1 MPFTQTGVMP
11 PPLRSEPR
19 ENPAIETWMR
29 DPSLPS
35 YTFTQQSAPLQR
47 SASQRKYDLDQVPE
61 VGENP
66 AEYFARIN
74 GTPTLSIS
82 PPFSTSSA
90 TLNDQ
95 LSTGSFNIA
104 TPSTPT
110 TDSLTTATTLPSN
123 MSRQNS
129 LCNEPVVDSFSMM
142 RFNSSHSYS
151 TDVNS
156 SDQLMFDQ
164 FTPHF
169 ASSRHN
175 RCSSSEEQSQLLV
188 GAGGASNDSQF
199 SHSFSSADYPSS
211 YHGEKMEKS
220 QSNESMSST
229 SSAASRSKQRLQ
241 ASLAAERP
249 IMPKGGSDEN
259 SMSRANSSQSMAR
272 LESKDGSQDKVAIS
286 KPTYQRPKHER
297 VFCRQCENHP
307 DGFRGEHELRRH
319 QDREHKSLVKKW
331 VCIEPTGQSHPKPE
345 LPLSKC
351 KACGV
356 QRKKYGAYYNAA
368 AHLRRT
374 HFKPKAKGARKSN
387 KVDDGDKRG
396 GKAGG
401 DWPPMSELKYWMK
414 EVEETA
420 EYPLTQS
427 QQDEVD
433 LSDDEADDFEQQ
445 NFDPQPMSHLGNNN
459 FNDFIADASPI
470 LNMYQSAPYTMQSMP
485 NDLPTQQSSYIDSS
499 MYPQSFPTFSPH
511 LTNDPLTAFFT
522 PSSVSQNIDDQFTGQ
537 DFGNFPFS

>member
-1 MPFTQTGVMP
+1 
-11 PPLRSEPR
+11 
-19 ENPAIETWMR
+19 
-29 DPSLPS
+29 
-35 YTFTQQSAPLQR
+35 
-47 SASQRKYDLDQVPE
+47 
-61 VGENP
+61 
-66 AEYFARIN
+66 
-74 GTPTLSIS
+74 
-82 PPFSTSSA
+82 
-90 TLNDQ
+90 
-95 LSTGSFNIA
+95 
-104 TPSTPT
+104 
-110 TDSLTTATTLPSN
+110 

-129 LCNEPVVDSFSMM
+129 LCNEPVVESFSMM
-142 RFNSSHSYS
+142 RFNSNHSYS

-188 GAGGASNDSQF
+188 GAGGASNDSPF
-199 SHSFSSADYPSS
+199 SHSFSSAEYPSS
-211 YHGEKMEKS
+211 YLGEKMEKS

-297 VFCRQCENHP
+297 VFCTQCENHP

-319 QDREHKSLVKKW
+319 QDREHKSLVKKF
-331 VCIEPTGQSHPKPE
+331 VCIEPTGKGHPEPQ

-351 KACGV
+351 KACS

-374 HFKPKAKGARKSN
+374 HFKPKAKGARKSS

-414 EVEETA
+414 EVEEAA
-420 EYPLTQS
+420 EYPLAQS
-427 QQDEVD
+427 QQDEID
-433 LSDDEADDFEQQ
+433 LSDDEASE
-445 NFDPQPMSHLGNNN
+445 NFDEQTFDPEPMSHLRNNN
-459 FNDFIADASPI
+459 FNDAFIADTSAT
-470 LNMYQSAPYTMQSMP
+470 LNIYQSTPIDMYNMQSMP
-485 NDLPTQQSSYIDSS
+485 IDLPTQQSSYIDSS

-511 LTNDPLTAFFT
+511 LTNDPMALFH
-522 PSSVSQNIDDQFTGQ
+522 PSSFPQNVDDHFGGQ
-537 DFGNFPFS
+537 DFGNLSYP

>member
-1 MPFTQTGVMP
+1 
-11 PPLRSEPR
+11 
-19 ENPAIETWMR
+19 MR
-29 DPSLPS
+29 
-35 YTFTQQSAPLQR
+35 
-47 SASQRKYDLDQVPE
+47 V
-61 VGENP
+61 N
-66 AEYFARIN
+66 
-74 GTPTLSIS
+74 
-82 PPFSTSSA
+82 
-90 TLNDQ
+90 
-95 LSTGSFNIA
+95 
-104 TPSTPT
+104 
-110 TDSLTTATTLPSN
+110 SN
-123 MSRQNS
+123 
-129 LCNEPVVDSFSMM
+129 L
-142 RFNSSHSYS
+142 SYS

-156 SDQLMFDQ
+156 SDQPMFDQ
-164 FTPHF
+164 FPPQF
-169 ASSRHN
+169 VSSRHN

-188 GAGGASNDSQF
+188 GAGGASSDSQF
-199 SHSFSSADYPSS
+199 SHSFSSAEFASS
-211 YHGEKMEKS
+211 YLGEKMEKS

-249 IMPKGGSDEN
+249 IMPKGSDEN

-331 VCIEPTGQSHPKPE
+331 VCIEPAGRDHPKPE

-351 KACGV
+351 KACGS

-374 HFKPKAKGARKSN
+374 HFKPKAKGGRKSS

-414 EVEETA
+414 EVEEPA
-420 EYPLTQS
+420 EYPTQS
-427 QQDEVD
+427 QQDEID
-433 LSDDEADDFEQQ
+433 LSDDEASE
-445 NFDPQPMSHLGNNN
+445 NFDEQSFDSQPMSHIGNNN
-459 FNDFIADASPI
+459 FNDVFITDTSPI
-470 LNMYQSAPYTMQSMP
+470 LNMYQSAPNDMYNMQSMP
-485 NDLPTQQSSYIDSS
+485 IDLPTQQSSYIDSS
-499 MYPQSFPTFSPH
+499 MYSQSFPNFSPH
-511 LTNDPLTAFFT
+511 LTNDPMAFF
-522 PSSVSQNIDDQFTGQ
+522 PPSVSQNVDDQFAGQ
-537 DFGNFPFS
+537 DFGNFSYH